1 MRPVDYK
8 GTPMTKEKKKVCRF
22 ELLMDAG
29 FGAQKAGDIL
39 ITAFAKSGRYVYI
52 EPMIPAEISP
62 PPRTRPALSGVIIRV
77 ADFDITNIGNDTDL
91 ILASHE
97 IVLDRRLDDEETN
110 ANAIVLLDMCDRA
123 DNEESY
129 ERVCKRL
136 AKMGLTVYP
145 FEVEDEAKVIIKGLG
160 GKGKNLYY
168 LGMLTAIYNM
178 PTDMLIEEIKA
189 TFGKKLDPVNMEKN
203 LQLFTRG
210 YRFAKENILFSYEV
224 ESTGVGTAEKILIDG
239 NSALAMGIIDA
250 GIKLYSGY
258 PITPASSI
266 MHTLARFFPAYGGM
280 VHQAEDEI
288 AAIGTAIGSYFGGV
302 PSITGTSGP
311 GLSLKQEF
319 IGYASVAEIPTII
332 IDCQRAGP
340 STGMP
345 TKTEQSD
352 LPAVIWG
359 SHGDNAKIVI
369 SVCNVRDCF
378 RAPTM
383 ARYLA
388 EKLRMP
394 VFILSD
400 FQTANSYKVI
410 DKPKINQIEKI
421 DDIPDTV
428 FERFRIGR
436 LPEKI
441 EMVRNRQDD
450 PGNPGGMR
458 RVTGLNTDATGSVNY
473 FSGTNQRAHQVRNEK
488 VHHVRRALK
497 VPEMFGP
504 PEGDILAICWGSTRG
519 ALEEAILRLREE
531 GVPASGM
538 AFRIVYPLPLMLKEI
553 FSRFKKIVT
562 VELTY
567 GDPLKPP
574 PLMMLL
580 RSETLV
586 DVHSITCRATGR
598 PIAPKTIREKIR
610 ERLQSKVM
618 V

>member
-1 MRPVDYK
+1 
-8 GTPMTKEKKKVCRF
+8 
-22 ELLMDAG
+22 MDAG

-39 ITAFAKSGRYVYI
+39 ITAFAKTGRYVYI

-62 PPRTRPALSGVIIRV
+62 PPRTRPALSGVIIRL

-97 IVLDRRLDDEETN
+97 IVLDRRLDDQETN
-110 ANAIVLLDMCDRA
+110 PNAKVLLDMCDKV
-123 DNEESY
+123 DNEESF
-129 ERVCKRL
+129 EKVCKRVTKL
-136 AKMGLTVYP
+136 GLDIYP
-145 FEVEDEAKVIIKGLG
+145 FEVDNEAKTLIKSLS

-168 LGMLTAIYNM
+168 LGMLAAIYNM
-178 PTDMLIEEIKA
+178 PTDILVEEIKA
-189 TFGKKLDPVNMEKN
+189 TFGKKLEQVILEKN
-203 LQLFTRG
+203 IMLFTRG
-210 YRFAKENILFSYEV
+210 YRFAKENIILSYEV
-224 ESTGVGTAEKILIDG
+224 AATRGAGEKILIDG
-239 NSALAMGIIDA
+239 NSSIAMGIIDA

-288 AAIGTAIGSYFGGV
+288 AAIGTAIGAYFGGTPAV
-302 PSITGTSGP
+302 TGTSGP

-319 IGYASVAEIPTII
+319 IGYATMAEIPTII
-332 IDCQRAGP
+332 IDCQRSGP

-378 RAPTM
+378 RAPAM

-394 VFILSD
+394 IFILSD
-400 FQTANSYKVI
+400 FLTANSYKVI
-410 DKPKINQIEKI
+410 DMPIINAIEKI
-421 DDIPDTV
+421 EDIPDAV
-428 FERFRIGR
+428 FERFRINR
-436 LPEKI
+436 LPENI
-441 EMVRNRQDD
+441 EMVRTRQDL
-450 PGNPGGMR
+450 PGTPGGMR

-473 FSGTNQRAHQVRNEK
+473 FAGTNQRAHEVRNEK

-519 ALEEAILRLREE
+519 ALEEAIMVLREE
-531 GVPASGM
+531 GVAASGM

-553 FSRFKKIVT
+553 FARFKKVVT

-598 PIAPKTIREKIR
+598 PIAPKTIREKIK
-610 ERLQSKVM
+610 ERLQTKVM
-618 V
+618 A